1 MSEQNHDKIETILE
15 KALDG
20 DYSVRVNE
28 DFLTDDFKPLAR
40 MVNKVIRIMGE
51 REEER
56 KDLEKLKR
64 RAEAFVKFNPQ
75 AIAVLAGDKHRLDLN
90 KEYER
95 AWRGSYEELMAK
107 KLYDFNIKTSG
118 DDFYASFET
127 KERAVSDMEISWED
141 NTRTYLR
148 LFQVPILDEDGEIDV
163 NYYIYQDLTEQ
174 KEELKKI
181 EGLQKRADAFVKQN
195 PQAIAVL
202 AGDKHR
208 LDLNKEYERVWRGS
222 YEELMAKKLYDFNIK
237 TSGDDFYAS
246 FETRKLAISDME
258 ISWEDNTKTYLRLFQ
273 LPILNDDGEIDVNY
287 YIYQDNT
294 ELVEKEQDLHVKART
309 LAESAEA
316 FKMALGEMA
325 RGDLTFITEI
335 KDDDPLKD
343 LKLNYRQSRD
353 AIKEALKTIAALGIK
368 VEASSQESGRNAE
381 DISRAIEQV
390 AGKSQQTADD
400 AKAQLENL
408 EEVARAMADLSAS
421 IEEIASTSQEVLKGT
436 ETAVRTGDEAEEI
449 GRQAALKM
457 EEVEKITQKGVEE
470 FRQLKEEMNEISKI
484 VKLINDISNQTNLL
498 ALNAAI
504 EAARAGEHGRG
515 FAVVAGEVRNLAG
528 ESKNATN
535 HIEELIGNI
544 QAKSEETAK
553 DLGASFDAITAG
565 IESVNRTVEA
575 LARIVAASREAHASV
590 SEIAR
595 ATDDQASSTNG
606 VMERMDTTT
615 RMTKE
620 TMSMIE
626 DMAALAEEVSA
637 SAEEVGSGAMEVAG
651 MAGEMKK
658 SLEGFKLA

>member
-1 MSEQNHDKIETILE
+1 MTTQEPERIETILE
-15 KALDG
+15 KALEG
-20 DYSVRVNE
+20 DFSVRVNE
-28 DFLTDDFKPLAR
+28 DLLDDEFKPLAR
-40 MVNKVIRIMGE
+40 MINKVIRIMGE
-51 REEER
+51 REEEK

-64 RAEAFVKFNPQ
+64 RAEAFVKYNPQ
-75 AIAVLAGDKHRLDLN
+75 GIAVLAGDKHRLDLN

-95 AWRGSYEELMAK
+95 EWRGSYEELMAK

-127 KERAVSDMEISWED
+127 KKRAISDMEISWED
-141 NTRTYLR
+141 NTKSYLR

-174 KEELKKI
+174 KEELKQV
-181 EGLQKRADAFVKQN
+181 EALQRRADAFVKQN

-246 FETRKLAISDME
+246 YETKKLAISDME
-258 ISWEDNTKTYLRLFQ
+258 ISWEDNTKSYLRLFQ
-273 LPILNDDGEIDVNY
+273 LPILNDKGEIDVNY

-294 ELVEKEQDLHVKART
+294 ELVKKELEAQAEART
-309 LAESAEA
+309 LGDSAEA
-316 FKMALGEMA
+316 FKTALGEMA
-325 RGDLTFITEI
+325 KGDLTFITDI
-335 KDDDPLKD
+335 RDDDPLRD

-353 AIKEALKTIAALGIK
+353 AIKEALMKIADLGIK

-381 DISRAIEQV
+381 DISRAVEQV
-390 AGKSQQTADD
+390 AAKSQQTADD

-408 EEVARAMADLSAS
+408 EEVARSMADLSAS

-436 ETAVRTGDEAEEI
+436 ETAVQAGDEAEEI
-449 GRQAALKM
+449 GRQAARKM
-457 EEVEKITQKGVEE
+457 GEVERITKEGVEE

-535 HIEELIGNI
+535 HIEELIGSI
-544 QAKSEETAK
+544 QAKSEETAR
-553 DLGASFDAITAG
+553 DLGASFEAITAG
-565 IESVNRTVEA
+565 IESVNKTIEA
-575 LARIVAASREAHASV
+575 LGRIVTASKEAQVSV

-595 ATDDQASSTNG
+595 ATEDQANSTNG

-626 DMAALAEEVSA
+626 DMAALTEEVSA

-658 SLEGFKLA
+658 NLEGFKLE